1 MELDDA
7 AKMIHDSQLQK
18 EVQELKGLNQYSESQ
33 IDRLKGEL
41 ASLQDKYQREKL
53 QNKVDIKK
61 LKMLHK
67 QSATIS
73 FGV

>member
-53 QNKVDIKK
+53 QNKVEIKK